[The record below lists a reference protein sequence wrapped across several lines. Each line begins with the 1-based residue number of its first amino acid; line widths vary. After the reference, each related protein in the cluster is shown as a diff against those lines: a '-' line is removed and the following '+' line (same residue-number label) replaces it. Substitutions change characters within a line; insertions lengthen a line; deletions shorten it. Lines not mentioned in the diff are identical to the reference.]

1 MDNYSDPATTFLR
14 IFPVETSPC
23 GTCMLEQKY
32 ILFLAIDSDLQRFSG
47 LCDEKYFHV
56 FKQLFKGCE
65 SACSIEKHTS

>member
-32 ILFLAIDSDLQRFSG
+32 ILFLAIDSDL
-47 LCDEKYFHV
+47 
-56 FKQLFKGCE
+56 
-65 SACSIEKHTS
+65 